1 MAENSEPA
9 SQSPV
14 PAEPLKK
21 PKRFLASPPLPVP
34 NRRIVL
40 RLFLVALALTL
51 TLGYLGIIVPDYADW
66 CALPLNLGCWI
77 ILFLAWRVPIRI
89 PKKLSRVTIALLA
102 SVLPLMVA
110 GQWNVERTEGKLRQ
124 EIQARVVQRLGMS
137 PQAYWQEMNEREK
150 RSGVPTAHYA
160 SDFVDDKER
169 PLLLKRIEERQ
180 PGWPRALGR
189 LLPYTDVNVLD
200 RSFRERYDRPY
211 SFCATFMGGPFDL
224 TRLTVLRVS
233 LRAEDRLLSCA
244 EQDRELFLPA
254 WKKLQE
260 SEGR

>member
-1 MAENSEPA
+1 MADNSEPA

-21 PKRFLASPPLPVP
+21 PKRFVATPRRPVP

-124 EIQARVVQRLGMS
+124 EIQARVVQRL
-137 PQAYWQEMNEREK
+137 
-150 RSGVPTAHYA
+150 
-160 SDFVDDKER
+160 
-169 PLLLKRIEERQ
+169 
-180 PGWPRALGR
+180 
-189 LLPYTDVNVLD
+189 
-200 RSFRERYDRPY
+200 
-211 SFCATFMGGPFDL
+211 
-224 TRLTVLRVS
+224 
-233 LRAEDRLLSCA
+233 
-244 EQDRELFLPA
+244 
-254 WKKLQE
+254 
-260 SEGR
+260 